1 MLLSSPPSQCRKAS
15 GARGSPPSN
24 KVWPGS
30 TSVRQPPSRTRF
42 GARSACWDITR
53 PRRRGLSL
61 FPAASGGLRGV
72 EACCARQNLW
82 LQPDIRDCPPRPASS
97 TRFRSLG
104 SSAWFSVSLQ
114 EPTSGLCALSAA
126 GALGAAA
133 GCCLLQDAGHGQ
145 QRLSH
150 LRLVGLA
157 APTSAATSAAA
168 SAATPAATT
177 ATALAPA
184 IRAVPLPV
192 ACTAATEAAAFA
204 AAGLGLGSFGLG
216 LGWGV
221 ALRRTSRPPAA

>member
-1 MLLSSPPSQCRKAS
+1 MLYLSADCVCVCVLLSSPPSQCRKAS

-126 GALGAAA
+126 DALGAAA
-133 GCCLLQDAGHGQ
+133 GASS
-145 QRLSH
+145 QRHHRRWLHPHPRS
-150 LRLVGLA
+150 
-157 APTSAATSAAA
+157 
-168 SAATPAATT
+168 TT
-177 ATALAPA
+177 APRL
-184 IRAVPLPV
+184 
-192 ACTAATEAAAFA
+192 
-204 AAGLGLGSFGLG
+204 
-216 LGWGV
+216 
-221 ALRRTSRPPAA
+221 